1 MSLRLIK
8 TVTEVNQ
15 QEGVNYFEKFSLVA
29 KLVTVKIFFSLAYAH
44 NWFLVQLDVNN
55 VFLHGNLFGEVFMDL
70 PLGYS
75 PLNVDVRQGE
85 HVVCKM
91 HKSISGLKHASS
103 KWFSNFS
110 GSLI

>member
-1 MSLRLIK
+1 MF
-8 TVTEVNQ
+8 T
-15 QEGVNYFEKFSLVA
+15 
-29 KLVTVKIFFSLAYAH
+29 
-44 NWFLVQLDVNN
+44 
-55 VFLHGNLFGEVFMDL
+55 DL
-70 PLGYS
+70 PLGYT